1 MIVLVHM
8 PYAAVQHPS
17 LALGLLQAECN
28 QHGLPSRVL
37 YPNLQ
42 WLQVLGSS
50 DYHAIS
56 TTVTEDLVGEW
67 TFARA
72 AFGDEAPPPE
82 PFLQFVCQRGNLASH
97 ADPGAMLRRARDLSE
112 AFIERTAQEVLSH
125 RPRVVG
131 ASSTFQQHCASLA
144 LLKRIKQLDPSVA
157 TVMGGANCE
166 GEMGVTL
173 VRHFGWV
180 DFVVS
185 GEADQLVGPF
195 FASLLEGKPQPPYG
209 VISREPASWSSG
221 PEGQPPRATFLA
233 MDRVARPDYDDYFRA
248 LQASGL
254 DMLPGLLMETSRGC
268 WWGEKHHCTFCG
280 LNGSGMGYRS
290 KSGQRVLEEMEHLSN
305 RYGLSGFEVV
315 DNILDHSHLKT
326 IMPVLASRPKP
337 FDLFYETKS
346 NLKREQVELLAS
358 AGVLWIQP
366 GIESMHDEI
375 LRLMD
380 KGSTA
385 LTNVQ
390 LLQHARE
397 FGVRVIWNFLVCF
410 PGEKDEWY
418 QEMVQ
423 WLPLIQHLQPA
434 NGVAPVR
441 YDRFSP
447 YHSQP
452 ERYGIEYR
460 AARTYRGVY
469 PLAAEELEKL
479 AYFFEDRTDQ
489 ELPVSRRLQSP
500 GRQALRA
507 LLKEWWEQF
516 WSPLPPI
523 LSMSETA
530 DGLLILDTR
539 TVATARRHLLQ
550 GRRRQLLLECRTP
563 RRFAE
568 EDSDLSWLVEQKLV
582 LQLGQRFLSL
592 PVAGN
597 LPRLP
602 APWRF
607 PGGFP
612 ERPEGLP
619 IYRFPALES
628 QFQPTK

>member
-1 MIVLVHM
+1 MIVLVQM
-8 PYAAVQHPS
+8 PYAAVEHPS
-17 LALGLLQAECN
+17 LALGLLQAECK
-28 QHGLPSRVL
+28 QHNLPSRVL
-37 YPNLQ
+37 YPNLD
-42 WLQVLGSS
+42 WLKTLGSA

-56 TTVTEDLVGEW
+56 STVTEDLVGEW

-72 AFGDEAPPPE
+72 AFGDDSPPPD
-82 PFLQFVCQRGNLASH
+82 PFLQFVCQRGNLSSR
-97 ADPGAMLRRARDLSE
+97 ADAAAMLRRARELSE
-112 AFIERTAQEVLSH
+112 AFIERTAREVLRH
-125 RPRVVG
+125 RPRLVG
-131 ASSTFQQHCASLA
+131 ASSTFQQNCSSLA
-144 LLKRIKQLDPSVA
+144 LLRRIKLLDATVI

-173 VRHFGWV
+173 VRHFDWI
-180 DFVVS
+180 DYAVS

-195 FASLLEGKPQPPYG
+195 FASLLAGKAAPPYG
-209 VISREPASWSSG
+209 VISRDPASWASG
-221 PEGQPPRATFLA
+221 PEGQAPRATFLA
-233 MDRVARPDYDDYFRA
+233 MDKLAKPDYDDYFRA

-254 DMLPGLLMETSRGC
+254 DLLPGLLMETSRGC

-290 KSGQRVLEEMEHLSN
+290 KSAGRVLEEMEELSS
-305 RYGLSGFEVV
+305 RYGLGGFEVV
-315 DNILDHSHLKT
+315 DNILDHSHLKS
-326 IMPVLASRPKP
+326 IMPVLAARPKP

-346 NLKREQVELLAS
+346 NLKREQLELLAR

-418 QEMVQ
+418 EEMLQ
-423 WLPLIQHLQPA
+423 WLPLIHHLQPA

-469 PLAAEELEKL
+469 PLAAEEVEKL

-489 ELPVSRRLQSP
+489 ELPESRRLQAP
-500 GRQALRA
+500 HRQALRA
-507 LLKEWWEQF
+507 HLKEWWGLF

-523 LSMSETA
+523 LSMSETS

-539 TVATARRHLLQ
+539 KVATARRHLLQ
-550 GRRRQLLLECRTP
+550 GRRRELLLECRTP
-563 RRFAE
+563 RRYAE
-568 EDSDLSWLVEQKLV
+568 ADADLSWLVEQKLV
-582 LQLGQRFLSL
+582 LELGQRYLSL
-592 PVAGN
+592 PVGGS
-597 LPRLP
+597 LPLLP

-607 PGGFP
+607 PGGCP

-619 IYRFPALES
+619 IYRFPAVLT
-628 QFQPTK
+628 QA